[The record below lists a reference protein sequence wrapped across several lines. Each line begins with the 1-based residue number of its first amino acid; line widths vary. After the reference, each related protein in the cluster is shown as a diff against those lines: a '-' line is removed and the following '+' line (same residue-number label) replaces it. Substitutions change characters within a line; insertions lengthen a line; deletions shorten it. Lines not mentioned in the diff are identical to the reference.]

1 MREPRVTAGPPA
13 GPPEAK
19 PWLLDTSAIFAFI
32 QNEDGA
38 ERVEAALRQPTT
50 LIPWP
55 VLLEAH
61 YITLR
66 VEGAAEADRRYALL
80 KELGVTLLWEVDEPL
95 LLTAA
100 RLKAEHRLSLA
111 DCIIASYATRA
122 DAVLLHKD
130 PEYESLD
137 GLLSME
143 ALPYKTSGAP
153 A

>member
-1 MREPRVTAGPPA
+1 VTAGATAGPPK
-13 GPPEAK
+13 AK
-19 PWLLDTSAIFAFI
+19 PWLLDTSAILTFI
-32 QNEDGA
+32 QDEDGA
-38 ERVEAALRQPTT
+38 ERVEAALRQSTT

-55 VLLEAH
+55 VLLEAR

-100 RLKAEHRLSLA
+100 RIKAEHRLSLA
-111 DCIIASYATRA
+111 DCVIASYAIRG
-122 DAVLLHKD
+122 DAVLMHKD
-130 PEYESLD
+130 PEYESLG
-137 GLLSME
+137 GLLSLE
-143 ALPYKTSGAP
+143 ALPYKNSGSP